1 MGNMKK
7 IFKYAL
13 VLFLGLGLCSCERF
27 FDNLEG
33 DLEKMTEDDMISSLQ
48 GLERLLSNVY
58 NLIPMDDF
66 NKKDRT
72 TNNANESRSCEY
84 SADVTSFWNYTG
96 IRAINT
102 FIKQVDNALENG
114 YINEATHDAMMGE
127 ALFARAYC
135 YFAMVRSYGGVPI
148 VREPL
153 DDKYDGGAN
162 EGLYVPRSKEKET
175 WDFVLEDL
183 DNAIALLPE
192 TRNDGPYRVTKWG
205 AYALQSRVALYAASV
220 SKYWERAAQGSDFD
234 AVKQE
239 LTFMKASYADEYYKK
254 CITASE
260 AIINSGKFSLY
271 GGATADRAKAKE
283 NLTNLF
289 LARHDEEFI
298 FGKSYETAV
307 STASNG
313 FDVSASPNQ
322 AHETITNVG
331 WGTYCV
337 TSDIVDVFDDYD
349 ANGGRVDGTIKT
361 RGDGVENEYA
371 SQVQLASSTFDPD
384 TDYIKYDDPSEPF
397 LNKDARFQAWVL
409 YPNCFFRN
417 LTIVIQGGIVKHDG
431 TYSFYQED
439 SGELNGKTYLA
450 LGGDDADVSA
460 FYNLDNSFTGH
471 YYNTAFGIRKFLD
484 PDKAIKYSVN
494 PWYDLR
500 YAEILLNYAE
510 AVAESQDNSR
520 MAKAKTALND
530 IRHRAAFTDDIEPTV
545 ENILHERRVEM
556 AFEGDYTYTLHR
568 RREFLN
574 NRSGVTYR
582 KHTVVPMIDLRGTA
596 PKYIMPRVNVYHGDV
611 DKSSAG
617 LNVNV
622 LSYYQG
628 IPNRDKNKFTPN
640 PSQQ

>member
-13 VLFLGLGLCSCERF
+13 VLFLGLGLCSCESL

-33 DLEKMTEDDMISSLQ
+33 DLTKMTEDDMISSLQ

-58 NLIPMDDF
+58 SIIPMDDF
-66 NKKDRT
+66 NKKDRS
-72 TNNANESRSCEY
+72 TNIANESKGCDY
-84 SADVTSFWNYTG
+84 SIDITSFWDFTK
-96 IRAINT
+96 IRSINM
-102 FIKQVDNALENG
+102 FIKQVDNALESG
-114 YINEATHDAMMGE
+114 YINQATHDAMMGE

-148 VREPL
+148 VKEPL
-153 DDKYDGGAN
+153 DDKYDGGEN
-162 EGLYVPRSKEKET
+162 EGLYVPRSTEKAT
-175 WDFVLEDL
+175 WDFVLDDL
-183 DNAIALLPE
+183 DEAIKLLPE
-192 TRNDGPYRVTKWG
+192 TRNDGAYRVTKWG
-205 AYALQSRVALYAASV
+205 ALALESRVALYAASV
-220 SKYWERAAQGSDFD
+220 SKYWDKAGIGTDYD

-239 LTFMKASYADEYYKK
+239 LTYMKASYADAYYKK
-254 CITASE
+254 CIAASE
-260 AIINSGKFSLY
+260 QIISSGKFKLY

-283 NLTNLF
+283 NLTQLF
-289 LARHDEEFI
+289 LARHDEEYI
-298 FGKSYETAV
+298 FGKSYETGVA
-307 STASNG
+307 TASNG
-313 FDVSASPNQ
+313 FDVGCSPNQ

-331 WGTYCV
+331 WGSYSI
-337 TSDIVDVFDDYD
+337 TSDLVDLFDDYD

-361 RGDGVENEYA
+361 RNDGVENVYA
-371 SQVQLASSTFDPD
+371 SQVQLPASTFDPA

-409 YPNCFFRN
+409 YPNCEFRSK
-417 LTIVIQGGIVKHDG
+417 TIIIQGGIVKSDG
-431 TYSFYQED
+431 KYTFYQED

-450 LGGDDADVSA
+450 LGGHDSDVSG

-500 YAEILLNYAE
+500 YAEVLLNYAE
-510 AVAESQDNSR
+510 AVAENGGDV
-520 MAKAKTALND
+520 AKAKKALND
-530 IRHRAAFTDDIEPTV
+530 IRHRAAFTDDIELTV
-545 ENILHERRVEM
+545 ENVLHERKVEM
-556 AFEGDYTYTLHR
+556 AFEGDQMYTLHR

-582 KHTVVPMIDLRGTA
+582 KHTVVPMIDLRGTE

-611 DKSSAG
+611 DKSASG
-617 LNVNV
+617 LNVAAND
-622 LSYYQG
+622 YYKG
-628 IPNRDKNKFTPN
+628 IPNRDKNNFTPN

>member
-1 MGNMKK
+1 MKK

-13 VLFLGLGLCSCERF
+13 ALILGMSLCSCEKY

-33 DLEKMTEDDMISSLQ
+33 DLTKMTEDDMISSLS

-58 NLIPMDDF
+58 SIIPMDDF

-84 SADVTSFWNYTG
+84 TADITSFWNFTK
-96 IRAINT
+96 IRSINM
-102 FIKQVDNALENG
+102 FIQQVDNALENG
-114 YINEATHDAMMGE
+114 YINQSTRDAMRGE
-127 ALFARAYC
+127 ALFVRAYC

-148 VREPL
+148 VKEPL
-153 DDKYDGGAN
+153 DDQYDGDEN
-162 EGLYVPRSKEKET
+162 IGLYVPRSTEKET
-175 WDFVLEDL
+175 WDFVIADL
-183 DNAIALLPE
+183 DEAASLLPE

-205 AYALQSRVALYAASV
+205 ALALQSRVALYAASV
-220 SKYWERAAQGSDFD
+220 SKYWNKAAINSTYD
-234 AVKQE
+234 AVKE
-239 LTFMKASYADEYYKK
+239 GLTYMQASYADAYYKK
-254 CITASE
+254 CIDASTQ
-260 AIINSGKFSLY
+260 IINSKKFSLY
-271 GGATADRAKAKE
+271 GGATSDRAKAKE

-289 LARHDEEFI
+289 LARHDEEYI
-298 FGKSYETAV
+298 FGKSYETGVA
-307 STASNG
+307 TASNG
-313 FDVSASPNQ
+313 FDVSCSPNQ
-322 AHETITNVG
+322 SHETITNVG

-337 TSDIVDVFDDYD
+337 TSDLVDVFDDYD
-349 ANGGRVDGTIKT
+349 ANGGRKDGTIKT
-361 RGDGVENEYA
+361 RNDGVENEYA
-371 SQVQLASSTFDPD
+371 SQVQLPASTFDPG

-409 YPNCFFRN
+409 YPNCNFRN
-417 LTIVIQGGIVKHDG
+417 LKIIIQGGIVKNNG
-431 TYSFYQED
+431 KYSFYQED

-450 LGGDDADVSA
+450 LGGHDADVSA

-484 PDKAIKYSVN
+484 PDKALKYSVN

-500 YAEILLNYAE
+500 YAEVLLNYAE
-510 AVAESQDNSR
+510 AVAESGQGDKTLA
-520 MAKAKTALND
+520 AKCLND
-530 IRHRAAFTDDIEPTV
+530 IRHRAAFTDNIDLTV
-545 ENILHERRVEM
+545 DNVLHERRVEM

-574 NRSGVTYR
+574 NLSGVTYR
-582 KHTVVPMIDLRGTA
+582 KHTVVPMIDLRGSE
-596 PKYIMPRVNVYHGDV
+596 PKYILPRVNVYHGDV
-611 DKSSAG
+611 DKSTTG

-628 IPNRDKNKFTPN
+628 IPNRDKNRFTPN

>member
-1 MGNMKK
+1 MKK

-13 VLFLGLGLCSCERF
+13 AIVLGISLCSCEKY

-33 DLEKMTEDDMISSLQ
+33 DLTKMTEDDMISSLS

-58 NLIPMDDF
+58 SIIPMDDF

-72 TNNANESRSCEY
+72 TDNANESRSCEY
-84 SADVTSFWNYTG
+84 SADITSFWSFTK
-96 IRAINT
+96 IRSINM
-102 FIKQVDNALENG
+102 FIQQVDNALENG
-114 YINEATHDAMMGE
+114 YINQSTRDAMRGE
-127 ALFARAYC
+127 ALFVRAYC

-148 VREPL
+148 VKEPL
-153 DDKYDGGAN
+153 DDQYDGGEN
-162 EGLYVPRSKEKET
+162 IGLYVPRSTEKET
-175 WDFVLEDL
+175 WDFVIADL
-183 DNAIALLPE
+183 DEAASLLPE
-192 TRNDGPYRVTKWG
+192 TSNDGPYRVTKWG
-205 AYALQSRVALYAASV
+205 ALALQSRVALYAASV
-220 SKYWERAAQGSDFD
+220 SKYWNNAAIGSDYD
-234 AVKQE
+234 AVKQQ
-239 LTFMKASYADEYYKK
+239 LTYMNASYADAYYQK
-254 CITASE
+254 CIEAS
-260 AIINSGKFSLY
+260 AKIINSNKFSLY
-271 GGATADRAKAKE
+271 GGATSDRAKAKE

-298 FGKSYETAV
+298 FGKSYETGVA
-307 STASNG
+307 TASNG
-313 FDVSASPNQ
+313 FDASCSPNQ

-331 WGTYCV
+331 WGTYCI
-337 TSDIVDVFDDYD
+337 TSDLVDVFDDYD

-361 RGDGVENEYA
+361 RNDGVENEYA
-371 SQVQLASSTFDPD
+371 SQVQLPASTFDPGK
-384 TDYIKYDDPSEPF
+384 DYIKYDDPSTPF

-409 YPNCFFRN
+409 YPNCNFRN
-417 LTIVIQGGIVKHDG
+417 LKIIIQGGIVKNDG
-431 TYSFYQED
+431 KYSFYQED

-450 LGGDDADVSA
+450 LGGHDADVSA

-510 AVAESQDNSR
+510 AVAESGQGDKTLA
-520 MAKAKTALND
+520 AKCLND
-530 IRHRAAFTDDIEPTV
+530 IRHRAAFTDNIELTLDNV
-545 ENILHERRVEM
+545 LHERRVEL

-568 RREFLN
+568 RRGFLN
-574 NRSGVTYR
+574 NLSGVTYR
-582 KHTVVPMIDLRGTA
+582 KHTVVPMIDLRGSE
-596 PKYIMPRVNVYHGDV
+596 PKYILPRVNIYHGDV
-611 DKSSAG
+611 DKSATG

-628 IPNRDKNKFTPN
+628 IPNRDKNHFTPN